1 MTVKIPHW
9 NVLLFSENCLRTKE
23 YIDVIKKISNKGKI
37 FSLLIL
43 RQTNELN
50 GLIPSETICNSFGL
64 KYSTKKKT
72 IENTKKY
79 MRGLFPVVGFYLD
92 RKDNKTKEWFYH
104 SIVIDI
110 EDAKSNFT
118 QLPCDLLKV
127 PGIHSDLLVIFTIL
141 NYYKTKHNNLD
152 INPSHKTIAKMAG
165 CSERKVYTLL
175 KEGEELKLWKYE
187 AIKGTRSTNLY
198 SISYYDKDGIECYYF
213 RDELN
218 RIEMEKQSIE
228 NYLNEKKAE
237 NS

>member
-1 MTVKIPHW
+1 M
-9 NVLLFSENCLRTKE
+9 
-23 YIDVIKKISNKGKI
+23 
-37 FSLLIL
+37 IL

-50 GLIPSETICNSFGL
+50 GFVSSETICKSFGL
-64 KYSTKKKT
+64 HYKTKKKT
-72 IENTKKY
+72 IESTKKY
-79 MRGLFPVVGFYLD
+79 MRGLFPVVGYSLA
-92 RKDNKTKEWFYH
+92 RKDSSSKEWFYYD
-104 SIVIDI
+104 IEIDI
-110 EDAKSNFT
+110 EDSKSNFT

-141 NYYKTKHNNLD
+141 NYYKQKHKNLD

-165 CSERKVYTLL
+165 CSEDKVYRLL
-175 KEGEELKLWKYE
+175 KEGEELKLWNCKQK
-187 AIKGTRSTNLY
+187 AQRGSRATNVY
-198 SISYYDKDGIECYYF
+198 NISYYDKDKVECYYF

>member
-1 MTVKIPHW
+1 M
-9 NVLLFSENCLRTKE
+9 LLFSENCLRTKE
-23 YIDVIKKISNKGKI
+23 YIDIIKKISNKGKI

-43 RQTNELN
+43 KQTNELN
-50 GLIPSETICNSFGL
+50 GFIPSETICNSFGL

-72 IENTKKY
+72 IEYTKKY
-79 MRGLFPVVGFYLD
+79 MRGLFPVVGYYLAK
-92 RKDNKTKEWFYH
+92 KDDNTKEWFYH
-104 SIVIDI
+104 NVTIDI

-141 NYYKTKHNNLD
+141 NYYKTKHDNLD

-165 CSERKVYTLL
+165 CSEDKVKRLL
-175 KEGEELKLWKYE
+175 KEGRKLNLWKYQE
-187 AIKGTRSTNLY
+187 ISGTRATNVY
-198 SISYYDKDGIECYYF
+198 NISYYDKDKVECYYF

-228 NYLNEKKAE
+228 SYLNEKKAE